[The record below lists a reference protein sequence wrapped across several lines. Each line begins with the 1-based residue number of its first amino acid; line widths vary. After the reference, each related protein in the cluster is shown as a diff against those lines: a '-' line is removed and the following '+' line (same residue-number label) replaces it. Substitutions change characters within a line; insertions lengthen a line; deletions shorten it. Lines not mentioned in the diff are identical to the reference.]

1 MSWNQKKID
10 FVGLGFCSNDY
21 ISLLPEI
28 PIDHKVQI
36 IEQHGVC
43 RHGRR

>member
-1 MSWNQKKID
+1 MKTENAKVD

-28 PIDHKVQI
+28 PMDHKVQI
-36 IEQHGVC
+36 ID
-43 RHGRR
+43 